1 MYQCLDTSYQTK
13 EWKFRA
19 CIRKLLTPRPWKKV
33 LFRFIFWASLEK
45 WLPLTFQIQSSEFW
59 KDIYA
64 NYLTFVKEVIVIFS
78 HDPWS
83 VRSWP
88 LNPYSLPVSVAFSH
102 FSHLSVIFLLESSLW
117 LWRFERDALENL
129 SGFLVRKPGL
139 QHAAKLKDSRPD
151 HITTP
156 ISKCL
161 KNNYLNLIHTLITEG
176 KVRLGWVRLG
186 YKLLHSFSGGEL
198 I

>member
-19 CIRKLLTPRPWKKV
+19 CIRKLLTPSRPWKKV
-33 LFRFIFWASLEK
+33 LFQFIFWASLEK

-161 KNNYLNLIHTLITEG
+161 KNNYLNLIHTLKTEG
-176 KVRLGWVRLG
+176 KVRLG
-186 YKLLHSFSGGEL
+186 
-198 I
+198 